1 MEGTRD
7 LRRPIHL
14 NNLIYPYQGERAL
27 KTFAWFKSLLKFNAN
42 IKTHIAPKKLEGT
55 QKDIKFE
62 MNETVKRGEKTE
74 HLKSEINNINTFY
87 ESRIKVIKLF
97 DDYSR
102 IVSEVKY
109 KTKYWEGLKVFTSKQ
124 RLQRLTVALAH
135 AKTGNT
141 FEKLLNKWNQTNH
154 IYFYI
159 QQKKLLKKYTIM

>member
-1 MEGTRD
+1 M
-7 LRRPIHL
+7 
-14 NNLIYPYQGERAL
+14 
-27 KTFAWFKSLLKFNAN
+27 
-42 IKTHIAPKKLEGT
+42 EGT

-74 HLKSEINNINTFY
+74 HLKSAINNINTFY

-102 IVSEVKY
+102 IISEVKY
-109 KTKYWEGLKVFTSKQ
+109 KTKYWEGLKVLTPKQ
-124 RLQRLTVALAH
+124 RLQRLPVALAH

>member
-42 IKTHIAPKKLEGT
+42 IKTHIAPKKLEET

-109 KTKYWEGLKVFTSKQ
+109 KTKY
-124 RLQRLTVALAH
+124 
-135 AKTGNT
+135 
-141 FEKLLNKWNQTNH
+141 
-154 IYFYI
+154 
-159 QQKKLLKKYTIM
+159 